1 MGAFEDSVKGNRYVS
16 WILRGSLFLV
26 TIIYLLFSFDV
37 FSIDGGFWQKID
49 GFAIHNI
56 YTLVMFLILYIAWE
70 GENLAGF
77 LLIGMSI
84 SMVFFFG
91 GPSEIK
97 GGSWMMISLPA
108 IVGVLFLLNYYL
120 IKSKTKA

>member
-1 MGAFEDSVKGNRYVS
+1 MKTFDDSTRGNRYVS
-16 WILRGSLFLV
+16 WILRISLFFV
-26 TIIYLLFSFDV
+26 AIIYLLFSFDV

-70 GENLAGF
+70 AENLAGF
-77 LLIGMSI
+77 LLIGMSV

-91 GPSEIK
+91 GPTGIK
-97 GGSWMMISLPA
+97 GGSWLMISLPA
-108 IVGVLFLLNYYL
+108 AMGLFFLVNYYL
-120 IKSKTKA
+120 IRQKKA

>member
-70 GENLAGF
+70 SENLAGF

>member
-1 MGAFEDSVKGNRYVS
+1 METFDDSMRGNRYVS
-16 WILRGSLFLV
+16 WILRGSLFIV
-26 TIIYLLFSFDV
+26 SIIYLMFSFDV

-56 YTLVMFLILYIAWE
+56 YTLVMFLILYIGWE
-70 GENLAGF
+70 SENLAGY
-77 LLIGMSI
+77 LLVGMSI

-91 GPSEIK
+91 GPSEIR
-97 GGSWMMISLPA
+97 GGSWLMISLPA
-108 IVGVLFLLNYYL
+108 IVGVLFLSNYYL